1 MEEEIYKVDSV
12 KTIKSKY
19 GIPKLELESLI
30 NVHRKCAYCST
41 TMIFPYDTNNRR
53 ESATI
58 EHLNWEGPFYWS
70 DNLSIHDIVI
80 VCHSCNSSRGVKD
93 LKKWFKSNYCIKKDI
108 NIDTV
113 HKRVVDY
120 INRKYNLEVYIKN

>member
-1 MEEEIYKVDSV
+1 M
-12 KTIKSKY
+12 KSKY
-19 GIPKLELESLI
+19 GIPKNELESI
-30 NVHRKCAYCST
+30 IGNHKNCAYCSKI
-41 TMIFPYDTNNRR
+41 MIFPYDVNNRK

-70 DNLSIHDIVI
+70 DNLSTQDIVI

-93 LKKWFKSNYCIKKDI
+93 LKNWFKSNYCIEKNI

-113 HKRVVDY
+113 HKRVKDY
-120 INRKYNLEVYIKN
+120 INRKYDSGIYLKNF